1 MTFTLLFYAYALF
14 GAPWF
19 RGSLRSAFE
28 TEEVCLLPGL
38 ILIFALVAETIA
50 LPEKFRAWHS
60 NNGKETGIP
69 LKLGSAICITHVI
82 LTYFLGI
89 YILDAFGVMGGVAI
103 KGTEARWMA
112 ITFILLFFR
121 EGYLLFA
128 TGSALRSKKPIS
140 KTVEIAAGVLLLCF
154 QCIAYTAY
162 WDVMMAIGP
171 TTELHWAAWIVLGP
185 ALILVFYIVYLPI
198 RMTDLLETYYIEGPA
213 AGRRTTIQLLISGAI
228 LGFYPVFGPPL
239 IALITGH

>member
-1 MTFTLLFYAYALF
+1 L
-14 GAPWF
+14 
-19 RGSLRSAFE
+19 
-28 TEEVCLLPGL
+28 
-38 ILIFALVAETIA
+38 
-50 LPEKFRAWHS
+50 
-60 NNGKETGIP
+60 
-69 LKLGSAICITHVI
+69 
-82 LTYFLGI
+82 
-89 YILDAFGVMGGVAI
+89 
-103 KGTEARWMA
+103 
-112 ITFILLFFR
+112 LLFFR

-213 AGRRTTIQLLISGAI
+213 TGRRTMIQLLISGAI

-239 IALITGH
+239 IALITGNQ

>member
-112 ITFILLFFR
+112 ITFILLFFSSSKDISSLPPARHSVRRNPYQRPWRSPPGFFCSDYFYQIR
-121 EGYLLFA
+121 E
-128 TGSALRSKKPIS
+128 
-140 KTVEIAAGVLLLCF
+140 
-154 QCIAYTAY
+154 
-162 WDVMMAIGP
+162 
-171 TTELHWAAWIVLGP
+171 
-185 ALILVFYIVYLPI
+185 
-198 RMTDLLETYYIEGPA
+198 DL
-213 AGRRTTIQLLISGAI
+213 
-228 LGFYPVFGPPL
+228 
-239 IALITGH
+239 